1 MHKVSSYPNGKSIY
15 TLMTGKTDDRELFI
29 SPLLV
34 ILDGVLCAI
43 QVGGRH
49 RQHPV
54 LRPRSATSRICHMTA
69 SNANHDIDHCH
80 NLRRT

>member
-34 ILDGVLCAI
+34 ILDGVLGKAVQFRLAAGIGSIPCSDRDQLHHAF
-43 QVGGRH
+43 V
-49 RQHPV
+49 
-54 LRPRSATSRICHMTA
+54 T
-69 SNANHDIDHCH
+69 
-80 NLRRT
+80 